1 MTSLDLV
8 KPWRLLA
15 TLLPLL
21 YGGLLL
27 LGLPYTT
34 RWLLL
39 TCGVVLIAIIVAA
52 WLEYPMLAMWPAFA
66 GLFLI
71 SACICALIED
81 VVDYAFVPFTD
92 SDSEIAIAIVVG
104 VAFITWGIQT
114 TRKMMVYW
122 Q

>member
-1 MTSLDLV
+1 MTTFDLV

-27 LGLPYTT
+27 GLAYTT
-34 RWLLL
+34 NWLLL
-39 TCGVVLIAIIVAA
+39 TCGVVLIAILFVAR
-52 WLEYPMLAMWPAFA
+52 LEYPLLEMWPAFA

-71 SACICALIED
+71 GACVCALIED
-81 VVDYAFVPFTD
+81 VADYAFVPFTD

-114 TRKMMVYW
+114 TRKMMAY
-122 Q
+122 